1 MTLRDIFAEAGG
13 FPERVL
19 ADNKYFQPFSV
30 HLPAVG
36 GEDRSPL
43 HGLNYDTLQEH
54 HRRAFDLRPM
64 RCVIIKQNEP
74 KDDNSSVYEI
84 FDRLNTGGVNLKP

>member
-1 MTLRDIFAEAGG
+1 MALRDIFAETGG
-13 FPERVL
+13 FPTKIL
-19 ADNKYFQPFSV
+19 GDNKYFQPFSI

-36 GEDRSPL
+36 GEDKSPL
-43 HGLNYDTLQEH
+43 HGLNYDTLPEH

-74 KDDNSSVYEI
+74 K
-84 FDRLNTGGVNLKP
+84 RR